1 MSLAAGVLA
10 LLEEDDHALK
20 AHALN
25 KLRQV
30 VDQYWA
36 EIADAIPLIESLSDD
51 DSFPHRDLA
60 AFVASKVRPPFS
72 LLQCR
77 GQRTDALPVAVL
89 LSP

>member
-1 MSLAAGVLA
+1 MSVAAGVLA

-20 AHALN
+20 AHALH

-60 AFVASKVRPPFS
+60 AFVASKVTSPSFS
-72 LLQCR
+72 PLGLR
-77 GQRTDALPVAVL
+77 AAWREH
-89 LSP
+89 